1 MKFLYRHITCE
12 EWMVGA
18 GGRVCDSSLSDS
30 VIALFHTV
38 GEEVL
43 WLILAGGKLQLTIK
57 GDFFYV
63 KLKKNCMI

>member
-18 GGRVCDSSLSDS
+18 GGSVCDSSLSDS

-38 GEEVL
+38 GKEVL
-43 WLILAGGKLQLTIK
+43 WLILAGKKLQLTIK
-57 GDFFYV
+57 GETN
-63 KLKKNCMI
+63 KLC